1 MHSKGT
7 RTSSLAG
14 YSAALAVAGICAL
27 GMGCISAALA
37 QGSPD
42 EPNVIT
48 SGDWLSDSND
58 KPAAP
63 PPAATPNTALPPVVV
78 PPAGDKTKKPA
89 TASKPKAAKT
99 AAAKDPTADI
109 ATGKARAGQSIIA
122 LVNDEPITAY
132 EIEQRQR
139 LLGMSAGGI
148 QEKAQANFKALIK
161 APGTSERLK
170 AILNEVVEANKGKSR
185 EDIIEIFEKRKKE
198 FAISMQRQALDTARS
213 SVLPG
218 LKKQAMDELIE
229 ERLKLQEAKRLN
241 VVAGDDDVDKII
253 KGIAERNKMS
263 ETEFA
268 EYVKK
273 GGGDLSAMKS
283 WNEVVRRKYGQQV
296 AISERDVDR
305 FVEKAPAA
313 AVDDNV
319 DLQVQRVTLPIV
331 GKPDQKQVAQRLA
344 EAEMVAAG
352 FKGCLTTAVAA
363 QVVAGAKFEDLGTMK
378 PSKIGE
384 PTRSLLLSAKDGD
397 ILPPSVGGGG
407 VELWIVCGRQVG
419 KANEERRQNAQ
430 AELRQREFEVLAR
443 KAMKDL
449 RQDASI
455 EYR

>member
-99 AAAKDPTADI
+99 AATKDPTADI

-198 FAISMQRQALDTARS
+198 FAISMQRQALD
-213 SVLPG
+213 
-218 LKKQAMDELIE
+218 ELIE

-273 GGGDLSAMKS
+273 GGGDLSAMKSRFRATLS

-344 EAEMVAAG
+344 EAETVAAG
-352 FKGCLTTAVAA
+352 FKGCPTTAVAA